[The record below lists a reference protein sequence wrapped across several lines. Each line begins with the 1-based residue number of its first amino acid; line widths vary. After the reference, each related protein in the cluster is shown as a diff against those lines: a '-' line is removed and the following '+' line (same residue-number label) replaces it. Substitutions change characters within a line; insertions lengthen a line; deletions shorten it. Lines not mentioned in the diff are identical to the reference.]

1 MDGDLRPPRARS
13 RNTRQRIVEAALRLF
28 NERHFGN
35 VTTSELAAEVGIA
48 EGNLWYHFRNKR
60 ALLDELSGLYVERA
74 RGRLVLS
81 PGQGDILDA
90 YADMLRAMTGEVRDF
105 RFIFRDRAD
114 FGELSPQ
121 LAQNLASIYGGTWR
135 QMSDFFKAMRA
146 AGHLSI
152 ADEWIGAHVSN
163 AILII
168 RFSLEFFRELN
179 VEEVGSDH
187 AAWGVVQH
195 LAALGEMLEPAAR
208 DHLVERLGLA
218 GAMEKAKAMPFALP
232 GGT

>member
-1 MDGDLRPPRARS
+1 MDGDRPPKARN
-13 RNTRQRIVEAALRLF
+13 RNTRQRIVETALRLF

-35 VTTSELAAEVGIA
+35 VTTAELAAEAGIA

-60 ALLDELSGLYVERA
+60 ALLDELSALYVERA
-74 RGRLVLS
+74 RARLVLS
-81 PGQGDILDA
+81 PGQGDILDS
-90 YADMLRAMTGEVRDF
+90 YAELLQALTGEVQDF

-114 FGELSPQ
+114 FGELSPP

-135 QMSDFFKAMRA
+135 QMSDFFKALRD
-146 AGHLSI
+146 AGHLTI
-152 ADEWIGAHVSN
+152 ADEWIGVHVSN

-179 VEEVGSDH
+179 VPERGGDQ

-195 LAALGEMLEPAAR
+195 LAALGEMLRPGAR
-208 DHLVERLGLA
+208 DHLLDRLGLA
-218 GAMEKAKAMPFALP
+218 EAFRQAKAMPFALL
-232 GGT
+232 GSA